1 MAIVFSECSK
11 AREMAGLVVGGH
23 LYQHHY
29 KCYLIKLHF
38 SMIYYDKVSL
48 SYQKKRKREF
58 FEVKRKEQQ
67 QKRNLECF

>member
-1 MAIVFSECSK
+1 
-11 AREMAGLVVGGH
+11 
-23 LYQHHY
+23 
-29 KCYLIKLHF
+29 
-38 SMIYYDKVSL
+38 MIYYDKVSL